1 MSTAKQYDASVERA
15 FDDTENI
22 DLCVCCGL
30 STVMMPCNQ
39 DIVCPFQLGRAV
51 REVHLHTLGLDV
63 VAKEA
68 FWATLPKWLWD
79 AYYAY
84 LNKMQD
90 NTWGVSGPIALTRVF
105 VNA

>member
-1 MSTAKQYDASVERA
+1 MPTHKFTQAEIVDLCTSCSISTA
-15 FDDTENI
+15 
-22 DLCVCCGL
+22 
-30 STVMMPCNQ
+30 MMSCQ
-39 DIVCPFQLGRAV
+39 SCPFQLGRAV

-63 VAKEA
+63 VAKET

-84 LNKMQD
+84 LNKMQE
-90 NTWGVSGPIALTRVF
+90 NTWGVSEPIALTRVF